1 MTKQVI
7 NVGTTANDRHGD
19 SLRTA
24 FIKVNQ
30 NFAEIYAITNIA
42 ELTELSQDYAAALF
56 TNGHH
61 IGITVHYDDVHN
73 TIDLTVLGMI
83 STGVTPPIDPIL
95 GTLWYDTSSGRT
107 YIYYNNTWVD
117 ASPENLYT
125 LPNASNSILGG
136 IKVGT
141 NLSIDVSGVLSAV
154 GQINSDWTAVSGLA
168 QILNKP
174 TIPDAQVNSDW
185 TSASGVSEILN
196 KPTIPDAQVNSDWT
210 SASGVSEILNKPTI
224 PDAQVNSDW
233 DAVSGV
239 AEILN
244 KPTIPTSFD
253 RLISPDTT
261 KEFVL
266 TDNGTVTMPF
276 GSLFTETSTTL
287 ILTPPG
293 AFPGQ
298 GLVISPTTG
307 TGLTSDVAFAAG
319 ATITVRLTDAGS
331 HTHEDLTGSGGRDG
345 SWPYTITGAT
355 AYQLGL
361 AGLSGTFHA
370 IDWVLFG
377 GNYVNDIIINVPIG
391 TTATGFV
398 VTLDDQVGP
407 PYTGFPVPT
416 TITTTVGSIVTPSES
431 SHIHILSGDQTN
443 VDLFLGNDNQYVKI
457 GKNNGDVVIGTN
469 GNTHNWIFSADSTTT
484 VPSGLYLPT
493 GNLTETVASVEVIID
508 DLVLDMVV
516 DYSTGEGDNIPA
528 DTYGTH
534 IQINHPWTIYQFTT
548 DPAPPL
554 AVEDI
559 IAGEGVP
566 AFSQVLVIGTGIH
579 TKIAVTDKTLPLL
592 GQPAHNAV
600 ITITRP
606 ITLATLSL
614 NTVADTNISLLPTGL
629 GNVLFESDLI
639 PITSGAHSL
648 GTPTRRFKQL
658 WLSGGSI
665 YLQDETTGA
674 DLRVTAIDGDFVIA
688 GGAGLRVGEFRFHD
702 NQLFINNPDRD
713 IIIGT
718 IAATADVVFNRPIR
732 VNTPFGID
740 SFSVQRDG
748 HVEFHPPQI
757 PAGDIGALAIIG
769 TADSSYQPVINA
781 GGMLHITAYDGDPA
795 RITMDTFGIGNV
807 PIFVGRKARGIAATP
822 TPTQTGDILARFAGL
837 GYAIPNYYPTGA
849 TLPTSIEFTATDN
862 YSNTLFGSKATIYT
876 YKQGTTTRTE
886 SLNIDSTNITLP
898 VNSGITF
905 GDTTRQTTAGIT
917 SVSIGD
923 GLTGSVVDGALTIDA
938 TGVQSVTAAV
948 GDGEIAITSDL
959 SGRNLTLTLPQPLG
973 ITSTPEFLSLTLQ
986 DLTVNGTY
994 TVAINTTVAG
1004 KILYLASDSTLA
1016 TQIDGGGVVLGTGAF
1031 ARSITYDLTPDR
1043 WDTDG
1048 AGLKT
1053 ENLEAIDGL
1062 FTGVLQ
1068 SQGHAMFGTGYI
1080 GTDYPNTTIQSD
1092 TNVNDFGYVVNIN
1105 HNGGTNA
1112 SSDFRAVNDI
1122 GTASTNFI
1130 DMGINSSTFANPAQS
1145 ITGTNDGY
1153 LFVNGGDLCIG
1164 TESAGANILMH
1175 TGGNTIDKLRGTW
1188 SDTGLN
1194 VVGSVTA
1201 AGFYGPL
1208 TGNVTGN
1215 ADTVTNGVYTNGSYA
1230 NPSWITSLAYSKLT
1244 GTPTIPTSVYIGTT
1258 SVAFNRASGALS
1270 LAGTSIDGNA
1280 GTVTNG
1286 VYSNGSYANP
1296 SWITS
1301 LAYSKLTDPPAIPA
1315 SVYIGTTSVAFNRAS
1330 GALSLAGTSIDGNA
1344 GTVTSI
1350 SGNSL
1355 TSLQI
1360 VTGLGFTPGTGTVT
1374 SVAAITLGTTG
1385 TDLTSTIAN
1394 GTTTPVITLN
1404 VPTAS
1409 ALNRGV
1415 LSAADWST
1423 FNGKGTVTSITSSTV
1438 TIGGTSAIPTV
1449 NLTSGIVTAGT
1460 TGSATLIPVITVDTY
1475 GRITGVSTAA
1485 NPQGTVTSVS
1495 GTGTVSGLTLTG
1507 SFSTSGSLTLGGTL
1521 SVTPSGFGSVAANA
1535 VLVGPNGT
1543 TGNPT
1548 FRILASADIPNN
1560 AANTSG
1566 SAGSTTASVT
1576 FNTSGGAVAGTSFN
1590 GSTARTID
1598 YSTVGAYA
1606 ASNPSGY
1613 TSNQGTVTSV
1623 AAITLGTTGTDLTS
1637 TIANG
1642 TTTPVITLN
1651 VPTASALNRGVL
1663 SAADW
1668 TTFNG
1673 KGVGT
1678 VTSVSGT
1685 GTVSGLTLTGSFS
1698 TSGSLTLG
1706 GTLSA
1711 VTSAVAGT
1719 GISVS
1724 SSTGAVTFTNTDL
1737 GSSQNIYK
1745 TIAVSGQTSVTAA
1758 SNTATLTLVAGTG
1771 ITLTTDNTAK
1781 SVTITG
1787 SVGVSSLAGGTNII
1801 LSGSTGAVTI
1811 QRVDG
1816 CQTVVTANSG
1826 ATYNVTLTDQ
1836 YVGTTRSATGTG
1848 TITLPLGSTV
1858 PVGRQYIIKDEG
1870 GSSGS
1875 FLRRITVATSGGNTI
1890 DGSSTRGITS
1900 NYGSLTVLW
1909 TGTIWSVI

>member
-1 MTKQVI
+1 MKKYRQLAKEIVPTKSLLTVFTPTKSGNKHLIESIISDPLLATRTDYLDPTVPETIVETISEAVLIEVVAPSPAVPVSQPPVAFAPVSMPQETPAPVVPVSTDNMNRYLTDKSFQQPNPAPVPQEMDAVTAKLKFLEQAI
-7 NVGTTANDRHGD
+7 GRIAAHGPGSGEVNLRYLDDVDRPSIIDGKFLKYNGTTKKFDFADPLLGD
-19 SLRTA
+19 
-24 FIKVNQ
+24 
-30 NFAEIYAITNIA
+30 
-42 ELTELSQDYAAALF
+42 
-56 TNGHH
+56 
-61 IGITVHYDDVHN
+61 
-73 TIDLTVLGMI
+73 IDI
-83 STGVTPPIDPIL
+83 
-95 GTLWYDTSSGRT
+95 
-107 YIYYNNTWVD
+107 
-117 ASPENLYT
+117 
-125 LPNASNSILGG
+125 
-136 IKVGT
+136 
-141 NLSIDVSGVLSAV
+141 
-154 GQINSDWTAVSGLA
+154 
-168 QILNKP
+168 
-174 TIPDAQVNSDW
+174 
-185 TSASGVSEILN
+185 
-196 KPTIPDAQVNSDWT
+196 
-210 SASGVSEILNKPTI
+210 
-224 PDAQVNSDW
+224 AQVNSDW

-361 AGLSGTFHA
+361 AGLSGTFLA

-391 TTATGFV
+391 TTATGFI

-493 GNLTETVASVEVIID
+493 GNLTETIATVEVIID
-508 DLVLDMVV
+508 DLVLDVIV

-528 DTYGTH
+528 NTYGTH
-534 IQINHPWTIYQFTT
+534 IQINHPWAIYQFTT
-548 DPAPPL
+548 DPSPL
-554 AVEDI
+554 LEVEDI
-559 IAGEGVP
+559 IAGEAVP
-566 AFSQVLVIGTGIH
+566 AFSQVLVIGTGIY
-579 TKIAVTDKTLPLL
+579 TKIAVTDKTIVGTL
-592 GQPAHNAV
+592 PAHNAV
-600 ITITRP
+600 IAITRP

-614 NTVADTNISLLPTGL
+614 NTVVDTNISILPTGL
-629 GNVLFESDLI
+629 GNVLIDTDII
-639 PITSGAHSL
+639 PITTGIHNL
-648 GTPTRRFKQL
+648 GTPTRRFEQL

-665 YLQDETTGA
+665 YIQDETTGA
-674 DLRVTAIDGDFVIA
+674 DLRLTAIDGDFVIA

-757 PAGDIGALAIIG
+757 PGGDIGALAIIG

-973 ITSTPEFLSLTLQ
+973 TTSTPEFLSLTLQ

-1004 KILYLASDSTLA
+1004 KILYLASDATLA
-1016 TQIDGGGVVLGTGAF
+1016 AQIDGGGVVLGTGAF

-1062 FTGVLQ
+1062 FTGTLE
-1068 SQGHAMFGTGYI
+1068 SQGFAHFGSSYI
-1080 GTDYPNTTIQSD
+1080 GTNYPNTTIQSD

-1153 LFVNGGDLCIG
+1153 LYVNGGDLVIG

-1201 AGFYGPL
+1201 ASFYGPL

-1244 GTPTIPTSVYIGTT
+1244 GTPTIPAAQIQSDWTQSNNALLDYIKNKPT
-1258 SVAFNRASGALS
+1258 L
-1270 LAGTSIDGNA
+1270 
-1280 GTVTNG
+1280 TN
-1286 VYSNGSYANP
+1286 
-1296 SWITS
+1296 
-1301 LAYSKLTDPPAIPA
+1301 
-1315 SVYIGTTSVAFNRAS
+1315 
-1330 GALSLAGTSIDGNA
+1330 
-1344 GTVTSI
+1344 
-1350 SGNSL
+1350 
-1355 TSLQI
+1355 
-1360 VTGLGFTPGTGTVT
+1360 GTVT
-1374 SVAAITLGTTG
+1374 SVI
-1385 TDLTSTIAN
+1385 
-1394 GTTTPVITLN
+1394 
-1404 VPTAS
+1404 
-1409 ALNRGV
+1409 
-1415 LSAADWST
+1415 
-1423 FNGKGTVTSITSSTV
+1423 
-1438 TIGGTSAIPTV
+1438 
-1449 NLTSGIVTAGT
+1449 
-1460 TGSATLIPVITVDTY
+1460 
-1475 GRITGVSTAA
+1475 
-1485 NPQGTVTSVS
+1485 

-1507 SFSTSGSLTLGGTL
+1507 TVTSTGNLTLGGTIDKTSS
-1521 SVTPSGFGSVAANA
+1521 SVFGIAKVD
-1535 VLVGPNGT
+1535 GT
-1543 TGNPT
+1543 TITATGGVISAVQGVGTNQLVYVVNSAVT
-1548 FRILASADIPNN
+1548 MSTGTGVQNLFGLANGVTLAS
-1560 AANTSG
+1560 NTRYIYRMVFTLAKTG
-1566 SAGSTTASVT
+1566 SNDPE
-1576 FNTSGGAVAGTSFN
+1576 FNYGLGVSGGAVLAKHAYSVQANSNNSRTGTAAGITMMTNDITTGFSTGVEISNMSGGTSWQAFVFEGIIDVTTGGN
-1590 GSTARTID
+1590 VSFQVQCSKTSTALSMRPL
-1598 YSTVGAYA
+1598 GM
-1606 ASNPSGY
+1606 
-1613 TSNQGTVTSV
+1613 
-1623 AAITLGTTGTDLTS
+1623 ITLMPMGAIG
-1637 TIANG
+1637 AN
-1642 TTTPVITLN
+1642 T
-1651 VPTASALNRGVL
+1651 
-1663 SAADW
+1663 
-1668 TTFNG
+1668 
-1673 KGVGT
+1673 
-1678 VTSVSGT
+1678 
-1685 GTVSGLTLTGSFS
+1685 
-1698 TSGSLTLG
+1698 
-1706 GTLSA
+1706 
-1711 VTSAVAGT
+1711 VAGT
-1719 GISVS
+1719 
-1724 SSTGAVTFTNTDL
+1724 
-1737 GSSQNIYK
+1737 
-1745 TIAVSGQTSVTAA
+1745 
-1758 SNTATLTLVAGTG
+1758 
-1771 ITLTTDNTAK
+1771 
-1781 SVTITG
+1781 
-1787 SVGVSSLAGGTNII
+1787 
-1801 LSGSTGAVTI
+1801 
-1811 QRVDG
+1811 
-1816 CQTVVTANSG
+1816 
-1826 ATYNVTLTDQ
+1826 
-1836 YVGTTRSATGTG
+1836 
-1848 TITLPLGSTV
+1848 
-1858 PVGRQYIIKDEG
+1858 
-1870 GSSGS
+1870 
-1875 FLRRITVATSGGNTI
+1875 
-1890 DGSSTRGITS
+1890 
-1900 NYGSLTVLW
+1900 
-1909 TGTIWSVI
+1909 WS